1 MDITNLIQAKSD
13 QLNADDLISSPIT
26 FTVQNVR
33 TANTE
38 QPLLIEIDKGF
49 KPFKPCLSMRR
60 LLAKFWGIDAS
71 AWIGQSITLYNEPT
85 VKWAGQAVGGI
96 RISHMTGL
104 NKVEKVMLS
113 VRKGMRQ
120 PYTVQPLIFAQPE
133 VKPPYSDADLEKNSD
148 AWVNAINSGK
158 ITTDKIIA
166 KISQKNTLSDAQVE
180 KIQLL
185 SVSSANQEPQEPQ
198 EIDL

>member
-33 TANTE
+33 TENTE

-60 LLAKFWGIDAS
+60 LMAKFWGVDAS
-71 AWIGQSITLYNEPT
+71 AWIGQSMTLYNEPS

-113 VRKGMRQ
+113 ISKGKRQ
-120 PYTVQPLIFAQPE
+120 PYTVQPLVFAQRE
-133 VKPPYSDADLEKNSD
+133 VKPEYSDSALEENAGAWYD
-148 AWVNAINSGK
+148 AVQAGK
-158 ITTDKIIA
+158 ITVEQIIA
-166 KISQKNTLSDAQVE
+166 KIQQKNVLSDVQIAKIQTLSIPNPE
-180 KIQLL
+180 T
-185 SVSSANQEPQEPQ
+185 QEPQ